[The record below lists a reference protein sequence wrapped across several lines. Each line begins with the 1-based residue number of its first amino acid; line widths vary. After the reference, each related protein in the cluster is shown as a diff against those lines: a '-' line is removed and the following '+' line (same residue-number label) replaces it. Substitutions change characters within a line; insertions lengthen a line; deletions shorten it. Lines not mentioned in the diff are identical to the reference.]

1 MSVVA
6 ASSSP
11 AGMRLRALRR
21 RDGRP
26 ELLRQLPLFRG
37 LGSRALARVAAV
49 TSDDDA
55 TAGEVLCREG
65 GYSKQFLLIVEG
77 YAATTCAGEPTM
89 LGPGD
94 FCGEASVIDGGPE
107 LRTVTAMTPMRLLV
121 LTPAEFAALTDVPA
135 VGRRLLEAV
144 HRRLRATDAALK
156 ASP

>member
-1 MSVVA
+1 MSAIA
-6 ASSSP
+6 ASSP
-11 AGMRLRALRR
+11 AGGLRLHALRR

-26 ELLRQLPLFRG
+26 ELLRRLPLFRG
-37 LGSRALARVAAV
+37 LDGRALARVAAI
-49 TSDDDA
+49 TTDDDA
-55 TAGEVLCREG
+55 DAGEVLCREG
-65 GYSKQFLLIVEG
+65 GYSKQLLVIVEG
-77 YAATTCAGEPTM
+77 YAATTCAGEPVM

-94 FCGEASVIDGGPE
+94 FCGEASLIDGGPE

-144 HRRLRATDAALK
+144 HGRLRATDAALK